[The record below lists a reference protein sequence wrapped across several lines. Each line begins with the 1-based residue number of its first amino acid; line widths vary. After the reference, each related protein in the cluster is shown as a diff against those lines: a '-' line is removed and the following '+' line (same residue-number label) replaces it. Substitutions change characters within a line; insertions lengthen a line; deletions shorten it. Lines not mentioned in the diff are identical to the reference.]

1 MGTRGRLYFSQ
12 QQISKSD
19 KPIHNGISISLIKW
33 RKPLYDKKSKGFEV
47 VPLTQEWDEEGEGSY
62 RF

>member
-47 VPLTQEWDEEGEGSY
+47 VPLTQDWD
-62 RF
+62 